1 MSKGLEA
8 LNKLV
13 SGLVDIE
20 IDEDGLPHWILTGNR
35 AKNFSIVEKELKRLE
50 IQDQIL
56 HDLKANH
63 IEFIVEDKGNCY
75 FKIKN
80 TKGKER
86 SYTSYSFID
95 FWRQVF

>member
-1 MSKGLEA
+1 MMTSKQALE
-8 LNKLV
+8 KLKTV
-13 SGLVDIE
+13 YLLYHHIGSEMLLRE
-20 IDEDGLPHWILTGNR
+20 NERNMFAEL
-35 AKNFSIVEKELKRLE
+35 EKELKRLE

-56 HDLKANH
+56 CDLKANH
-63 IEFIVEDKGNCY
+63 IEFVVEDNGGCY